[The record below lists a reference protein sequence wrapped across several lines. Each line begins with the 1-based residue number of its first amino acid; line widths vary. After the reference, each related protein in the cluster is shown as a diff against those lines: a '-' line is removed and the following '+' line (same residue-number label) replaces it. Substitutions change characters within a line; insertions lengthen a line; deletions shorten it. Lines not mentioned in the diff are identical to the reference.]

1 MENMKKFKTPIRTE
15 IVDTYGFEISI
26 IGETKKAYLV
36 ILSKSVRKGTSK
48 FFKRKEIEKWIPKSV
63 WDNDNNFMQHSE
75 NSSQIIFNTPY
86 FLR

>member
-1 MENMKKFKTPIRTE
+1 MEN
-15 IVDTYGFEISI
+15 
-26 IGETKKAYLV
+26 
-36 ILSKSVRKGTSK
+36 LSKSVRKGTSK